1 MVLSICN
8 ILLTRI
14 LGQAMQIEHVSSN
27 DLKLYQLELWQLVT
41 SYLFSVQ
48 KDIFP
53 AEYH

>member
-14 LGQAMQIEHVSSN
+14 LGQAMQIEHASSD

-48 KDIFP
+48 KGIFP